1 MESDRYGYHHH
12 GFRNPVGRFRILVM
26 GLAHSQI
33 KGDIRTM
40 TKTIRIKD
48 ERFLEWIQKQRK
60 WPETSVE
67 ETLKTLTGYVRK

>member
-1 MESDRYGYHHH
+1 
-12 GFRNPVGRFRILVM
+12 
-26 GLAHSQI
+26 
-33 KGDIRTM
+33 M